1 MGVRGEGLFGSS
13 FSASAG
19 DEVGRRACE
28 ALCGRT
34 GVTPSHLW
42 GTVQAGEGLHHHTC
56 GALCR
61 QERDRGLTSSWET
74 GRNNLC
80 YKWSQP
86 DLVQEFGNHLDFC
99 PFIKIAKKKCFDC
112 NHSYIHLQIKKSSN

>member
-13 FSASAG
+13 VSVSAG
-19 DEVGRRACE
+19 EELSRRACG
-28 ALCGRT
+28 ALCREDRSYTIIPVGHCAGRR

-42 GTVQAGEGLHHHTC
+42 GTVQAGEGLHYHTC

-61 QERDRGLTSSWET
+61 QERHRGLTSSWET

-86 DLVQEFGNHLDFC
+86 GLVQEF
-99 PFIKIAKKKCFDC
+99 
-112 NHSYIHLQIKKSSN
+112 